1 MFKVNNRNTR
11 LTLWANT
18 YSKSIIKTVERCSN
32 DFIIDFEQVIAYR
45 EAPTNA
51 CTVKPFQGNILFL
64 FPLKTS
70 GF

>member
-32 DFIIDFEQVIAYR
+32 DFIIDFERVIAYR
-45 EAPTNA
+45 ECVDTSTNQ
-51 CTVKPFQGNILFL
+51 CLYC
-64 FPLKTS
+64 
-70 GF
+70 